1 MKISCTIA
9 RAAGKVTTE
18 VWTARG
24 LVTYYVLFVMHVAT
38 RRVHIAGLTHFPD
51 ERWMT
56 QVARN
61 LTGSLDALTLGGF
74 FFVVFFF
81 LSAQYFFHSFCD
93 CFSGSG

>member
-1 MKISCTIA
+1 MSKKTGGAI
-9 RAAGKVTTE
+9 AGKVTTA

-38 RRVHIAGLTHFPD
+38 RRVHIAGLTPFPD

>member
-1 MKISCTIA
+1 MPRSVNVCP
-9 RAAGKVTTE
+9 RN
-18 VWTARG
+18 
-24 LVTYYVLFVMHVAT
+24 
-38 RRVHIAGLTHFPD
+38 RVRYT
-51 ERWMT
+51 
-56 QVARN
+56 RN